1 MFISLFFGDLPGD
14 ADGQDASGRTI
25 LLKLVE
31 GIFVM
36 RRMLTL
42 ALCAVLALGLLVAAA
57 GCGGDDQSKK
67 QFKVGLEC
75 GYAPFNWTQA
85 DDSNGAVPIAG
96 TNQYAGGYD
105 VEIAKRIAEGLGREL
120 VIVKTSWKGLPPAV
134 QAGTIDAIIAGMSPT
149 AERQKTLDF
158 SDPYYRSELV
168 MVVKKGSPY
177 ENATSI
183 QDFAGAKITAQLNTF
198 HYTVI
203 DQIKGVQK
211 QTAMDDFPAMRV
223 ALESG
228 IIDGYVS
235 ERPEGISAS
244 AANPNFV
251 MVEFAEGKGFEASD
265 EDVAVAVGLKKGNP
279 DLEKI
284 NEILAG
290 ISEEERIRLMDEA
303 IKNQPSAQ

>member
-1 MFISLFFGDLPGD
+1 M
-14 ADGQDASGRTI
+14 
-25 LLKLVE
+25 K
-31 GIFVM
+31 
-36 RRMLTL
+36 RMLTL
-42 ALCAVLALGLLVAAA
+42 ALCAVLALGLLITTA
-57 GCGGDDQSKK
+57 GCGGEQQTDQPK

-85 DDSNGAVPIAG
+85 DDSNGAVPISG
-96 TNQYAGGYD
+96 SNQFAGGYD
-105 VEIAKRIAEGLGREL
+105 VEIAKIIAEGLGREL
-120 VIVKTSWKGLPPAV
+120 VIVKTAWDGLPPAV
-134 QAGTIDAIIAGMSPT
+134 QSGSVDAIIAGMSPT
-149 AERQKTLDF
+149 AERKLTIDF
-158 SDPYYRSELV
+158 SDPYYKSELV
-168 MVVKKGSPY
+168 MVVKKGSSY

-183 QDFAGAKITAQLNTF
+183 QDFSGARITAQLNTF
-198 HYTVI
+198 HYSVI

-235 ERPEGISAS
+235 ERPEGVSAS

-251 MVEFAEGKGFEASD
+251 MVEFAEGQGFVASD
-265 EDVAVAVGLKKGNP
+265 DDVAVAVGLKKGNP

-290 ISEEERIRLMDEA
+290 ISEEQRIEMMDNA
-303 IKNQPSAQ
+303 IKNQPAAQ